1 MATSEPA
8 KPNPSVKPKIPRV
21 LMGANGYLTNEE
33 RIKQDEEELLALKKE
48 ALGITDEE
56 STEDKPSSEEPKAE
70 TVQAESNT
78 KQEEKPK
85 AEAQEDDT
93 KLSAEEKNFKKRYG
107 DLRRHSQKKEE
118 EFNAKLEAL
127 QAQLDKATKNEL
139 VLPKTD
145 EELEAWSKEYPDVA
159 GIIETIADK
168 KSKATAKDLEARM
181 AEFEELRITAKREK
195 AEAELAGM
203 HPDFVQI
210 REDDAFHSWAK
221 EQPKWVQDALYE
233 NTEDAKS
240 VARVI
245 DLYKIDT
252 GIVTKK
258 TNNDKAAATSV
269 KTKSIAAPEPDESA
283 GHIRESEVAAM
294 SIKEYEKRQEEI
306 LDAQRNGRF
315 IYDMSR
321 KQLTIYILQI
331 KLQHIHNS

>member
-1 MATSEPA
+1 MATSEAA
-8 KPNPSVKPKIPRV
+8 KPNPMVKPEIPKV
-21 LMGANGYLTNEE
+21 LMGRGGYLSNEE
-33 RIKQDEEELLALKKE
+33 RIKKDEEELLAMKKE

-56 STEDKPSSEEPKAE
+56 SSEDQPSSEEPKAE
-70 TVQAESNT
+70 PVQAEGDT
-78 KQEEKPK
+78 KQKEKPEAK
-85 AEAQEDDT
+85 AQEDDSE
-93 KLSAEEKNFKKRYG
+93 LGAEEKNFKKRYG
-107 DLRRHSQKKEE
+107 DLRRHTQKKEE

-127 QAQLDKATKNEL
+127 QAQVDKASKNEL

-159 GIIETIADK
+159 GIVEAIADK

-195 AEAELAGM
+195 AEAELVGM
-203 HPDFVQI
+203 HPDFAQI
-210 REDDAFHSWAK
+210 REDDSFHTWAK

-258 TNNDKAAATSV
+258 TNNDKAAASSV
-269 KTKSIAAPEPDESA
+269 KTKGAAKPEADESSKYVK
-283 GHIRESEVAAM
+283 ESDVAAM

-321 KQLTIYILQI
+321 K
-331 KLQHIHNS
+331 

>member
-1 MATSEPA
+1 MATSETA
-8 KPNPSVKPKIPRV
+8 KPNPMVKPDIPRV
-21 LMGANGYLTNEE
+21 LMGRSGYLNNEE
-33 RIKQDEEELLALKKE
+33 RIKKDEDELLAMKKE

-70 TVQAESNT
+70 PVQAESDT

-85 AEAQEDDT
+85 VEAQEED
-93 KLSAEEKNFKKRYG
+93 LNAEEKNFKKRYG
-107 DLRRHSQKKEE
+107 DLRRHTQKKEE

-127 QAQLDKATKNEL
+127 QAQLDKASNNEL

-145 EELEAWSKEYPDVA
+145 EELEAWRKEYPDVA
-159 GIIETIADK
+159 GIVEAIADK

-210 REDDAFHSWAK
+210 REDDSFHTWAK

-252 GIVTKK
+252 GIQTKK
-258 TNNDKAAATSV
+258 TNSSDKAAASSV
-269 KTKSIAAPEPDESA
+269 KTKGAAKPEADEASKYVK
-283 GHIRESEVAAM
+283 ESEVAAM

-321 KQLTIYILQI
+321 K
-331 KLQHIHNS
+331 

>member
-33 RIKQDEEELLALKKE
+33 RIKKDEEELLALKKE

-70 TVQAESNT
+70 PVQAESDT
-78 KQEEKPK
+78 KQEEKQEAK
-85 AEAQEDDT
+85 AQEDDT

-159 GIIETIADK
+159 GIVEAIADK
-168 KSKATAKDLEARM
+168 KSKATAKDLEARI

-269 KTKSIAAPEPDESA
+269 KTKSAAAPEPDESA

-321 KQLTIYILQI
+321 K
-331 KLQHIHNS
+331 